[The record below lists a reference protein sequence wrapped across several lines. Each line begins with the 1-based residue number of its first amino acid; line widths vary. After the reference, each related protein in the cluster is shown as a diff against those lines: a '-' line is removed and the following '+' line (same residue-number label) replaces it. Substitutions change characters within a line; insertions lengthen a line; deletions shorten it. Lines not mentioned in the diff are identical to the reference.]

1 MSEAGE
7 HKPSSNTRRWI
18 ARQALG
24 SPLRERS
31 HVHTVLRDDRGRETS
46 VYDSVGGV
54 IRVMEILIV
63 SQRVELHVGTFCR
76 PDSLSTRVE
85 RGLQHAADSLQ
96 LHIHPVDKGPRLYVE
111 LIGAFLSHTVQGAEA
126 LHQGG
131 MQVSELFTTAAV
143 VR

>member
-1 MSEAGE
+1 M
-7 HKPSSNTRRWI
+7 
-18 ARQALG
+18 
-24 SPLRERS
+24 
-31 HVHTVLRDDRGRETS
+31 HTVLRDDRGRETS

-54 IRVMEILIV
+54 VMEILIV
-63 SQRVELHVGTFCR
+63 RQRVELLVGTFCR

-96 LHIHPVDKGPRLYVE
+96 LHIHPVDKSPRLYVE

-131 MQVSELFTTAAV
+131 MQLSELCTTAAV
-143 VR
+143 VH

>member
-1 MSEAGE
+1 M
-7 HKPSSNTRRWI
+7 
-18 ARQALG
+18 
-24 SPLRERS
+24 
-31 HVHTVLRDDRGRETS
+31 HTVLRDDRGRETS

-63 SQRVELHVGTFCR
+63 RQRVELLVGTFCR

-96 LHIHPVDKGPRLYVE
+96 LHIYPVDKGPRLYVE
-111 LIGAFLSHTVQGAEA
+111 LIRAFLSHTVQGAEA

-131 MQVSELFTTAAV
+131 MQLSELCTTAAV
-143 VR
+143 VH